1 MFKKIPVSVDFKK
14 YRHIWCIGCSL
25 TENGPQTTTWADHL
39 AQHYPTTNL
48 GKCGAGNQYIF
59 QTLWEL
65 EIQKKFSPNDLI
77 MVQWTT
83 IFRESRRIRG
93 KWVGGGNLWT
103 QNEYP
108 IEFIK
113 TYCDPNEFYYRD
125 MALIKATQLGLLD
138 RYNHYEFS
146 ASPLTQI
153 NQYHNRQLPSK
164 EKYETIQNR
173 LLPSFYEILW
183 NNDIQS
189 RKNNHHPLSEEHLL
203 YLKKVFNWVPEKTNS
218 N

>member
-1 MFKKIPVSVDFKK
+1 
-14 YRHIWCIGCSL
+14 
-25 TENGPQTTTWADHL
+25 
-39 AQHYPTTNL
+39 
-48 GKCGAGNQYIF
+48 
-59 QTLWEL
+59 
-65 EIQKKFSPNDLI
+65 

-93 KWVGGGNLWT
+93 KWVGNGNLWT

-113 TYCDPNEFYYRD
+113 TYCDPDEFYYRD
-125 MALIKATQLGLLD
+125 MALIRATQLGLLD
-138 RYNHYEFS
+138 RYNHHEFS
-146 ASPLTQI
+146 LSPLTQI

-164 EKYETIQNR
+164 EKYEIIQNR

-189 RKNNHHPLSEEHLL
+189 KKNNHHPSSEEHLL
-203 YLKKVFNWVPEKTNS
+203 YLKNVFNWTPKKTNT